1 MKDGKEVGEV
11 RDAKEVKEENAQA
24 AAFFDLDGT
33 LMLLPSLEQRFF
45 RILRYR
51 QEIPLKNY
59 FLWMREAVRLLPR
72 GISALMHANKMY
84 LCGVQGFGYGVSEN
98 RSENVPTPRILGK
111 SDAENCRVLSAHAS
125 GHPEMPPLKL
135 GASRGS
141 QVGGQA
147 SAAPPKRSR
156 RNPRLPVPL
165 FFERGVERVV
175 WHATQGHAIVLVSGT
190 LEVLAG

>member
-59 FLWMREAVRLLPR
+59 FLWMREALRLLPR
-72 GISALMHANKMY
+72 GISALLHANKMY
-84 LCGVQGFGYGVSEN
+84 LRGVQCFAEDELES
-98 RSENVPTPRILGK
+98 RSESFSTLRNFGE
-111 SDAENCRVLSAHAS
+111 SDAEDCRALSAHA
-125 GHPEMPPLKL
+125 
-135 GASRGS
+135 
-141 QVGGQA
+141 
-147 SAAPPKRSR
+147 
-156 RNPRLPVPL
+156 
-165 FFERGVERVV
+165 
-175 WHATQGHAIVLVSGT
+175 
-190 LEVLAG
+190 